1 MKKNSGTEI
10 NYDLKNETLKFAVKI
25 PIDFLRDLII
35 LIQVFS
41 YMKGGDNSKKDKE
54 IKRKK
59 MEHRLRY
66 NPAVSYE
73 KAGP

>member
-1 MKKNSGTEI
+1 MTWRVNSWLIGELVI
-10 NYDLKNETLKFAVKI
+10 IKI
-25 PIDFLRDLII
+25 PIDFLNNLIMI
-35 LIQVFS
+35 TKIFS

-66 NPAVSYE
+66 NPTFSCE
-73 KAGP
+73 KAGY